1 MSLDV
6 PDRAT
11 RGEDPAGSLHPSPGI
26 EPSRRAV
33 LGAALAGV
41 GSLAAAYIAGN
52 ALREP
57 ALLSES
63 GSFSTPHWPGR
74 RVSWTVLRPETP
86 RALVVA
92 LHGMG
97 GHAADWFAGHDLAQ
111 ALRGTGLAVAA
122 VDGAASYWHARAV
135 GPYAGSDT
143 GAMVIEDFL
152 PMLAAR
158 GLPTDRIGLLGS
170 SMGGYG
176 SLLLASRLGPSRVY
190 GVATLAAA
198 LRTSPAGTY
207 PERFDDPADYAAHD
221 VFARTA
227 VLARIPVF
235 LACGD
240 RDRFRPGNEA
250 FARALPGAT
259 TLFDAGDHAPS
270 WFQPHL
276 APAVRFLAGHAPAA

>member
-176 SLLLASRLGPSRVY
+176 SLLLASRLGPARVS

-198 LRTSPAGTY
+198 LRTSPAVSYT
-207 PERFDDPADYAAHD
+207 HLD
-221 VFARTA
+221 VYKRQD
-227 VLARIPVF
+227 LH
-235 LACGD
+235 G
-240 RDRFRPGNEA
+240 
-250 FARALPGAT
+250 ARARQAPRRGPGHDHRSGPDPLRPPTPGVGARSRSGLT
-259 TLFDAGDHAPS
+259 SDLDANRAAPC
-270 WFQPHL
+270 
-276 APAVRFLAGHAPAA
+276 R